1 MKFRAI
7 FPVVFLVFAWAGQ
20 AFAQTTIKAEVD
32 KTSIT
37 TDEFL
42 TYKLTV
48 VSVEKNIPPPKLPE
62 FRGLAVVSQAE
73 SSTVSFQRGGM
84 QSVIVFAFILLPQ
97 ETGKIKIEPAQVR
110 VKGKIY
116 SSEAFQIEVKAGV
129 VRGIPRK
136 EEPGPQIPQSDQP
149 QYTL

>member
-1 MKFRAI
+1 MKLRAI
-7 FPVVFLVFAWAGQ
+7 IPAILLVFAWSGQ
-20 AFAQTTIKAEVD
+20 VFAQIAIKAEVD

-37 TDEFL
+37 ADELL

-48 VSVEKNIPPPKLPE
+48 SSVEKNIPPPKLPE

-73 SSTVSFQRGGM
+73 SSTVSFQKTGM

-110 VKGKIY
+110 IKGKVY
-116 SSEAFQIEVKAGV
+116 SSESFQIEVKAGV
-129 VRGIPRK
+129 VRGVPRK
-136 EEPGPQIPQSDQP
+136 DEPGPQIPQSDQP
-149 QYTL
+149 QYSL